1 MLAVDDIP
9 CALMVTDTQGHV
21 LRINAELLRI
31 VGGCEN
37 DWRGRSMEQMLPP
50 AGRLFT
56 QNYIFPMLHQ
66 EQRVKELYL
75 HLVGAGGTPVPVM
88 LNATRRPAADGA
100 EATIVWAVFVALE
113 RSRFEAEL
121 IQARADAEGLAARLA
136 ASSEQVE
143 RLNREL
149 SERARKVE
157 LRNLELS
164 ELSLTDPLTG
174 LKNRRA
180 LELAVHAWLPAAGQ
194 PCVGALL
201 LVDVDHFKRVNDSCG
216 HAEGDRALVALA
228 QRLRA
233 SARTTDLV
241 VRLGGEEF
249 VLWLPGADANVA
261 RQVAGRLHQGVRE
274 LRTPL
279 GALSVSV
286 GLAAWHGPAAED
298 VLSRMLRSADKA
310 VYEAKAGGRD
320 RTVCAEPLPALAQA

>member
-9 CALMVTDTQGHV
+9 CALMVTDAQGQV

-31 VGGCEN
+31 IGGRER
-37 DWRGRSMEQMLPP
+37 DWRGRPMEDMLPP

-56 QNYIFPMLHQ
+56 QNYIFPMLHHA
-66 EQRVKELYL
+66 QRVKELYL
-75 HLVGAGGTPVPVM
+75 HLLGADAGPVPVM
-88 LNATRRPAADGA
+88 LNATRRPAGPDG
-100 EATIVWAVFVALE
+100 EASIVWAVFVALE
-113 RSRFEAEL
+113 RSRFEAQL

-136 ASSEQVE
+136 ASNEQVE

-149 SERARKVE
+149 AERARKVE

-180 LELAVHAWLPAAGQ
+180 LELAVHAWQPAPGQ
-194 PCVGALL
+194 PCLGALL

-216 HAEGDRALVALA
+216 HAEGDRVLVALG
-228 QRLRA
+228 RCLRA

-249 VLWLPGADANVA
+249 VFWLPGTDQGVA
-261 RQVAGRLHQGVRE
+261 RHVAERLHQGVRE

-279 GALSVSV
+279 GTLSVSV
-286 GLAAWHGPAAED
+286 GLAAWDGPAAGD
-298 VLSRMLRSADKA
+298 VLSRMLRSADEA
-310 VYEAKAGGRD
+310 VYEAKAAGRD
-320 RTVCAEPLPALAQA
+320 RTVCAQPLPGLAAA

>member
-9 CALMVTDTQGHV
+9 CAMMVTDAQGHV
-21 LRINAELLRI
+21 LRINAELLQI

-37 DWRGRSMEQMLPP
+37 DWRGRSMEHLLPP
-50 AGRLFT
+50 ASRMFA
-56 QNYIFPMLHQ
+56 QCYIFPMLHH

-75 HLVGAGGTPVPVM
+75 HLVGTDGSPVPVM
-88 LNATRRPAADGA
+88 LNATRRPAAAGS
-100 EATIVWAVFVALE
+100 EESIVWAVFIALE

-136 ASSEQVE
+136 ASSEHVE

-149 SERARKVE
+149 SERARRIE
-157 LRNLELS
+157 LRNHELS

-180 LELAVHAWLPAAGQ
+180 LELAVHAWQPVAGQ
-194 PCVGALL
+194 SCIGALL
-201 LVDVDHFKRVNDSCG
+201 LADVDHFKRVNDSCG
-216 HAEGDRALVALA
+216 HAEGDRVLVALG

-233 SARTTDLV
+233 CARTTDLV

-249 VLWLPGADANVA
+249 VLWLPGADDRVA
-261 RQVAGRLHQGVRE
+261 QYVAGRLHQGVRE

-286 GLAAWHGPAAED
+286 GLAAWHGPASGD
-298 VLSRMLRSADKA
+298 LLSSLLRSADKA
-310 VYEAKAGGRD
+310 LYEAKTGGRD
-320 RTVCAEPLPALAQA
+320 RTVCAAPLPEPAHF